1 MSGALAI
8 INASEEDYEKLT
20 GAIEG
25 SDGAASEMAET
36 MQDNLA
42 GSMKELKSMVEDLF
56 IEMYQ
61 NLKPTIET
69 VIDSAKDLTE
79 WFSNLSTETQA
90 NIAKFGM
97 VAIAAGPVLSLFGK
111 LTFGTGALVQV
122 TGSLA
127 KTIGLSKS
135 AGALGALSGLGKA
148 GVVGLAIAGVGAL
161 GYATYKYIKKA
172 KESKEVNLDSA
183 ESFSKQAGELEKSAD
198 TFDKLSDKA
207 KISNEQLAEL
217 NDLNIRISESSNPGE
232 IEQLQKQ
239 YDALAE
245 KSGLSKDELEK
256 LFGANADIIE
266 QSPDVKQSISDQ
278 GNAFAE
284 NTEAVREY
292 IDSMYEDTRIEL
304 DAERKKNAENE
315 VKLKKQL
322 KEEQDELNGLLHQM
336 GVYNDAAKMSEEE
349 RVERLKELPDLIQE
363 AVNNGRDSK
372 DL

>member
-1 MSGALAI
+1 
-8 INASEEDYEKLT
+8 
-20 GAIEG
+20 
-25 SDGAASEMAET
+25 
-36 MQDNLA
+36 
-42 GSMKELKSMVEDLF
+42 
-56 IEMYQ
+56 
-61 NLKPTIET
+61 
-69 VIDSAKDLTE
+69 
-79 WFSNLSTETQA
+79 
-90 NIAKFGM
+90 M

-232 IEQLQKQ
+232 IKELQKQ

-245 KSGLSKDELEK
+245 KSGLSKDELKK
-256 LFGANADIIE
+256 LFKANGDIIE
-266 QSPDVKQSISDQ
+266 QSPDVEQSVSEQ

-284 NTEAVREY
+284 NTDADKEQIQALRDLSEAQLKGERAKILEQEQKARE
-292 IDSMYEDTRIEL
+292 IIANKTKEQADVE
-304 DAERKKNAENE
+304 ERMLFLAENQN
-315 VKLKKQL
+315 L
-322 KEEQDELNGLLHQM
+322 
-336 GVYNDAAKMSEEE
+336 
-349 RVERLKELPDLIQE
+349 
-363 AVNNGRDSK
+363 
-372 DL
+372 